1 MTLEEDVTDFA
12 NAIEA
17 AAVNLKH
24 RIAQRHGVT
33 KEETKPTEK
42 PKKEEIQALKS
53 TQKTSSKGPYQL
65 ITKAENSGNPVFEML
80 QNYLK
85 QHNGYAIL
93 HDLKIWSFDNP
104 DKIGYRKQ

>member
-33 KEETKPTEK
+33 KEEMKPEAKDFDSLKWNIKTGGKGNYEQTTNESNQNNEVFQTLQK
-42 PKKEEIQALKS
+42 ILKEH
-53 TQKTSSKGPYQL
+53 KGFVQL
-65 ITKAENSGNPVFEML
+65 GGF
-80 QNYLK
+80 
-85 QHNGYAIL
+85 
-93 HDLKIWSFDNP
+93 KIWNHQNDP
-104 DKIGYRKQ
+104 DTIDRRKC